1 MEVCTFV
8 ISTPFYR
15 FRETA
20 DRQYL
25 HDGNEIAV
33 KADGL
38 VRYFNGFEA
47 VRSID
52 LSIRRGEIFGIVGPN
67 GAGKTTLLKMI
78 TGLLRPSV
86 GKISVL
92 GYDSVRDTI
101 KVKENIGY
109 LPEEDSLYEEM
120 SIMDYLHL
128 FSDLYLTKRSEADMR
143 ISENLSRLSIR
154 NTGVVGDLSKG
165 MKRKI
170 AITRS
175 LLHDPPV
182 LIYDEPTSGL
192 DVISIR
198 AIIKHIK
205 NLARQGKTIVFSA
218 HNMAQV
224 EYVCDRIAIVN
235 NGRIIALAS
244 MDELL
249 SKYGSKKY
257 LIDFESP
264 ENQKVP
270 ASFHAKSNQDRGY
283 SVQYENIDETNAL
296 LQWLGRTGGRTLSI
310 TTKSDSLEDIF
321 LGLVDGSHDIE

>member
-1 MEVCTFV
+1 LQHG
-8 ISTPFYR
+8 
-15 FRETA
+15 
-20 DRQYL
+20 D
-25 HDGNEIAV
+25 EIAV
-33 KADGL
+33 RATGL
-38 VRYFNGFEA
+38 VRYFDGFEA

-78 TGLLRPSV
+78 AGLLRPSG

-128 FSDLYLTKRSEADMR
+128 FSDLYLTKRREADLR
-143 ISENLSRLSIR
+143 IAENLSRLSIR

-175 LLHDPPV
+175 LLHDPTV

-192 DVISIR
+192 DVLSIR

-205 NLARQGKTIVFSA
+205 NLARQGKTIIFSA

-224 EYVCDRIAIVN
+224 ENVCDRIAILN
-235 NGRIIALAS
+235 NGKLIALAT

-257 LIDFESP
+257 LIDFDSA
-264 ENQKVP
+264 ENQDVP
-270 ASFHAKSNQDRGY
+270 ANLHAKRNQEGGY
-283 SVQYENIDETNAL
+283 SVQYENVDETNTL
-296 LQWLGRTGGRTLSI
+296 LQWIGRTGGRTLSI
-310 TTKSDSLEDIF
+310 TTKSDTLEDIF
-321 LGLVDGSHDIE
+321 LGLVDGSHAIE